1 MNETIKGN
9 KMNKFNDEN
18 TDGFDTE
25 TLKMMNDQYEREIS
39 KLDENHPHYDQEC
52 EWIADRIFNR
62 YC

>member
-1 MNETIKGN
+1 
-9 KMNKFNDEN
+9 MNKFNDEN